1 MKLNKIKAK
10 HLFTM
15 SFGAYFLLFLTEE
28 WKYSIYR
35 VSSDELHN
43 NYVGS
48 FVSLVSYIL
57 FVLALCY
64 QIAFIVKL
72 RKKDCIGFGR
82 SIFLFF
88 VRFFQT
94 FGVMCITYLIHIA
107 VFGYD
112 VYTIALPQSAYVG
125 TYYGFEAWAHNLFA
139 IIIAPPLFITA
150 VILTLIWKFT
160 QK

>member
-1 MKLNKIKAK
+1 MKFKKIKAK
-10 HLFTM
+10 HLFTL
-15 SFGAYFLLFLTEE
+15 SFLAYVLILLKEE
-28 WKYSIYR
+28 WNYYIYR
-35 VSSDELHN
+35 VSSNELFN
-43 NYVGS
+43 NFFGG

-57 FVLALCY
+57 FVLAVGY

-72 RKKDCIGFGR
+72 RKRDCIGFGR

-88 VRFFQT
+88 VRIFQT
-94 FGVMCITYLIHIA
+94 FGVMCIIYLIYIA

-125 TYYGFEAWAHNLFA
+125 TYYGAEAWAHNLFA
-139 IIIAPPLFITA
+139 IIIAPPLLITT
-150 VILTLIWKFT
+150 VILTLIWKCT